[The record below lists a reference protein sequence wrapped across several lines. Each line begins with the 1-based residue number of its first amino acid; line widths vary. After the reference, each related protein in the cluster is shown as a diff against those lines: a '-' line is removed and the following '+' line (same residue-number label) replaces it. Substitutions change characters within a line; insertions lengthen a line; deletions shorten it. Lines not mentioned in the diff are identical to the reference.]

1 MPIQTPLAV
10 AIFLT
15 IWWIVLFAILPLG
28 VRSLHEDGETPAG
41 SDPGAPMAP
50 MLIKKGLITTAVS
63 ILVFGAFL
71 LIVKA
76 MG

>member
-1 MPIQTPLAV
+1 MPIQTPLAI

-15 IWWIVLFAILPLG
+15 IWWIVLFTVLPLG
-28 VRSLHEDGETPAG
+28 VRSLHEDDETPAG

-50 MLIKKGLITTAVS
+50 MLVKKALITTGVAIV
-63 ILVFGAFL
+63 VFGVFL

>member
-1 MPIQTPLAV
+1 MPIQTPLAIAV
-10 AIFLT
+10 FLT
-15 IWWIVLFAILPLG
+15 IWWIVLFTVLPLG

-41 SDPGAPMAP
+41 SDPGAPLAP
-50 MLIKKGLITTAVS
+50 MLLKKAGITTAIAIV
-63 ILVFGAFL
+63 VFGAFL

>member
-41 SDPGAPMAP
+41 SDPGAPLAP
-50 MLIKKGLITTAVS
+50 MLLKKAAITTAIATV
-63 ILVFGAFL
+63 VFGVFL

>member
-1 MPIQTPLAV
+1 MPIQTPLAI

-50 MLIKKGLITTAVS
+50 MLFKKGLITTGVS
-63 ILVFGAFL
+63 IVVFVIFL
-71 LIVKA
+71 LVVKA

>member
-28 VRSLHEDGETPAG
+28 VRSLHEDGETPEG
-41 SDPGAPMAP
+41 SDPGAPKAP
-50 MLIKKGLITTAVS
+50 MLIKKGLITTGVS
-63 ILVFGAFL
+63 IVVFGIFL

>member
-50 MLIKKGLITTAVS
+50 VLFKKGLITTGVS
-63 ILVFGAFL
+63 IVVFGAFL